1 MDYEK
6 KFIDKLKKIY
16 DGDVTYSRLER
27 KGWPDFCV
35 VANNNIYLYEVKGR
49 ANASQPSRS
58 MFEVEQWEFL
68 KENDCAQIAFYGSNK
83 QWEIFILEGDN
94 FVLVELL

>member
-27 KGWPDFCV
+27 KRL
-35 VANNNIYLYEVKGR
+35 A
-49 ANASQPSRS
+49 
-58 MFEVEQWEFL
+58 
-68 KENDCAQIAFYGSNK
+68 
-83 QWEIFILEGDN
+83 
-94 FVLVELL
+94 